1 MVRMG
6 SPVRVRESAPEFL
19 EKGDCLGGYYW
30 PYLYAVQAAQL
41 HDDDKQKEAEVKKY
55 CKWCKASVVHKES
68 K

>member
-41 HDDDKQKEAEVKKY
+41 HDDDKQKEAEQE
-55 CKWCKASVVHKES
+55 A
-68 K
+68 